1 MRIDLVEYGPPTVAV
16 LSAEQAVGLR
26 SAGLVEVLPSDM
38 VGEYELRPQGK
49 VGAIACGTVE
59 VRVAPKVAIDRLV
72 FMLGHSMRGVTW
84 HEADVAADSQADAVH
99 VIAEA
104 FARSLAR
111 AVRSGLLQGYRVAE
125 EALPVVRGRIRIDE
139 QLKRRSGQWLPLEVA
154 YDDFTIDIA
163 ENQILRGALDRLLR
177 NPLLA
182 PAVRRQMTA
191 LAVRFADVS
200 RLVPG
205 ACLPAWHAT
214 RLNARFEGPLRLAEL
229 ILASTSFEHR
239 VGAVHI
245 DGFVLDMPRIFED
258 FVTSAMRASLQGLAP
273 GTIVEGQYATWLD
286 IGSAVPMT
294 PDIVWLDAGQVP
306 LAVLDAKYKAEKPSG
321 FPNADIYQAHAYA
334 TALALPNAHLVYAKG
349 NESVQSFEIRE
360 SSVVVHA
367 HVLDLSAP
375 PEALL
380 AQVDALAVRVAE
392 GSSARAQA
400 RA

>member
-1 MRIDLVEYGPPTVAV
+1 MRIDLVEYGTPAFAL
-16 LSAEQAVGLR
+16 LSAEQVVGLR
-26 SAGLVEVLPSDM
+26 GTGLVEVGPSDV

-72 FMLGHSMRGVTW
+72 FLLGYSARAVNW
-84 HEADVAADSQADAVH
+84 QDNDVAVDPDADSVH
-99 VIAEA
+99 VISEA
-104 FARSLAR
+104 FARTLTR
-111 AVRSGLLQGYRVAE
+111 AVRPGLLQGYRVAE

-139 QLKRRSGQWLPLEVA
+139 QLKRRPGQWLPVEVA
-154 YDDFTIDIA
+154 YDDFSIDIA
-163 ENQILRGALDRLLR
+163 ENQILKAALDRLVR
-177 NPLLA
+177 NPLVGTG
-182 PAVRRQMTA
+182 VRRQLAA
-191 LAVRFADVS
+191 LATRFAEVS

-205 ACLPAWHAT
+205 APLPAWQPS
-214 RLNARFEGPLRLAEL
+214 RLNARYDGPLRLAEL

-239 VGAVHI
+239 VGAVRI

-258 FVTSAMRASLQGLAP
+258 FVTTAMREALQALVP
-273 GTIVEGQYATWLD
+273 GTAVEGQYPTWLD
-286 IGSAVPMT
+286 TGSAIPMT
-294 PDIVWLDAGQVP
+294 PDIVWLDSREAP

-334 TALALPNAHLVYAKG
+334 TALALPDAHLVYAKG

-360 SSVVVHA
+360 SGVVVHA

-380 AQVDALAVRVAE
+380 AQVDVLAVKVAE
-392 GSSARAQA
+392 GSSVGALVLA
-400 RA
+400 